1 MNDNYLH
8 EKKNN
13 INTIYLIVLS
23 FLIAFGFYKNGILVF
38 KEFSNNYIM
47 LFKPLLFPIL
57 SIGISILFD
66 FIFNKSLKLTDN
78 SIYLLLVSMIIPV
91 NTSVLLFIFLNLV
104 FNILIKFVFDKF
116 NLRINY
122 VALFKLMIICVL
134 IFFNKYNYANN
145 LEIIKKYSYDLIDIF
160 IGRGISG
167 VCSSSILFSFLGY
180 IFLSLNKYY
189 KNEIPIISIIS
200 YMVLVLIFKFAFN
213 HVIII
218 NSLIIFAFIFIAPL
232 NSFSP
237 AIKKDK
243 VIYSILT
250 GILAFIFT
258 YFVNMYDG
266 VIIAILIA
274 STINYLDIK

>member
-91 NTSVLLFIFLNLV
+91 NTSILLFIFLNLV
-104 FNILIKFVFDKF
+104 FNILIKFVFDKC

-122 VALFKLMIICVL
+122 VALFKLMIIGIL

-218 NSLIIFAFIFIAPL
+218 NSLIIFSFIFIAPL

-250 GILAFIFT
+250 GILTFIFT

-266 VIIAILIA
+266 VIISILIA

>member
-122 VALFKLMIICVL
+122 VALFKLMIIGVL

-250 GILAFIFT
+250 GILTFIFT

-266 VIIAILIA
+266 VIIAILVA

>member
-91 NTSVLLFIFLNLV
+91 NTSILLFIFLNLV

-122 VALFKLMIICVL
+122 VALFKLMIIGIL

-250 GILAFIFT
+250 GILTFIFT

-266 VIIAILIA
+266 VIIAILVA